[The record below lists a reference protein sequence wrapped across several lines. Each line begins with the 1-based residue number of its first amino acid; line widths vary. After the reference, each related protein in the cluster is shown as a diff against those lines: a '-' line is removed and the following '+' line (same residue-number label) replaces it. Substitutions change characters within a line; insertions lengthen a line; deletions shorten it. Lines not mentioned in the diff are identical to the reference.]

1 MAGLT
6 IAQVPLSVNLG
17 NGVETLI
24 RSPQNMVCF
33 IIAYEVNVHGT
44 GFIGYYLN
52 GNLTK
57 IGGSNEFSASDDGS
71 DICLYVKDRAI
82 YAKMN
87 KGGGGSLKVRIINAN
102 SI

>member
-6 IAQVPLSVNLG
+6 IAQVPFSVALG
-17 NGVETLI
+17 YGVETLI
-24 RSPQNMVCF
+24 RNPQNMACI
-33 IIAYEVNVHGT
+33 IIAYEMNVHGA
-44 GFIGYYLN
+44 GFIGHFFN
-52 GNLTK
+52 GVLTK
-57 IGGSNEFSASDDGS
+57 IGSSNTFSASDDGS

-87 KGGGGSLKVRIINAN
+87 KGGGGSLRVRIINAN